1 VPSSPASPAR
11 ALIFDCDG
19 VLADT
24 ERYGHLP
31 AFNQTFA
38 EFGLPVRW
46 SVAEY
51 REKVRIG
58 GGKERLASL
67 LTPEF
72 VAAAGLPADPARQRA
87 EVAAWH
93 RRKTEIYTG
102 LVASGAVPPRPGI
115 ARIVAEALAAG
126 WTLAVAST
134 SAEVSVRATLERAV
148 GAENARAVTVF
159 AGDVVAHKKPAP
171 DIYRLAVDSLG
182 VPARYVV
189 VVEDSRNGL
198 LAATGAGLACVIT
211 VNDFTAGEDFSEAAL
226 VVSSLG
232 DPGGERTEVLAN
244 RSRAAPGGWITL
256 ADLASVMP
264 GSDESGGSDQP
275 GGAVSSVSPSAAGR
289 PQLPADPTAVPQ
301 TQGAPM
307 STASFGDVEVVVR
320 TIAQVAVDNE
330 KDFGDLDAVV
340 GDGDFGYSMA
350 RGFELVLQ
358 DWDGF
363 DRADIGT
370 FLKKV
375 AVVITSRIGGT
386 SGPIWGTAFLRAG
399 ATAGAVDELEPAQVV
414 AMLRAAIAGIKARGK
429 SDVGDKTLL
438 DALVPAV
445 DTIEAQ
451 IAEGHDA
458 ATTLAAAAATARE
471 RAEAT
476 RPMQAMR
483 GRASYTGERS
493 IGTLDAGAV
502 AVAVMFEALAER
514 WPELPAQS

>member
-1 VPSSPASPAR
+1 MAGSSTL
-11 ALIFDCDG
+11 ALVLDCDG

-24 ERYGHLP
+24 ERYGHLA

-58 GGKERLASL
+58 GGKERMASL

-72 VAAAGLPADPARQRA
+72 VAAADLPADPGEQQAA
-87 EVAAWH
+87 IAAWH

-115 ARIVAEALAAG
+115 ARIVGEALAGG
-126 WTLAVAST
+126 WPVAVAST
-134 SAEVSVRATLERAV
+134 SAETSVRATLERAV
-148 GAENARAVTVF
+148 GAEQAPAVTVF
-159 AGDVVAHKKPAP
+159 AGDIVPRKKPAP
-171 DIYRLAVDSLG
+171 DIYLLVLDSLG
-182 VPARYVV
+182 VPADRVI

-198 LAATGAGLACVIT
+198 VAATRAGLACVIT
-211 VNDFTAGEDFSEAAL
+211 VNDFTAGEDFTEAAL
-226 VVSSLG
+226 VVTSLG
-232 DPGGERTEVLAN
+232 DPGGERATVLAN
-244 RSRAAPGGWITL
+244 RSQARPGDWITL
-256 ADLASVMP
+256 ADLASVLPTKEHPM
-264 GSDESGGSDQP
+264 
-275 GGAVSSVSPSAAGR
+275 SAAS
-289 PQLPADPTAVPQ
+289 L
-301 TQGAPM
+301 
-307 STASFGDVEVVVR
+307 GDVEVVVR
-320 TIAQVAVDNE
+320 TIATVAVDNE
-330 KDFGDLDAVV
+330 KYFGELDAVV

-350 RGFELVLQ
+350 RGFELVLAN
-358 DWDGF
+358 WDGF
-363 DRADIGT
+363 DRTDIGT
-370 FLKKV
+370 FLKKI

-399 ATAGAVDELEPAQVV
+399 ATAGTAAKLEPAQIVT
-414 AMLRAAIAGIKARGK
+414 MLRASIEGIKARGR

-445 DTIEAQ
+445 DTIEEHIGQ
-451 IAEGHDA
+451 GHDT
-458 ATTLAAAAATARE
+458 ATTLRAAAVTARE
-471 RAEAT
+471 QAEAT

-502 AVAVMFEALAER
+502 AVAVMFEALADLRPER
-514 WPELPAQS
+514 PVQS